1 MCWSVIALNQFS
13 YMGYLMPLL
22 RILNA
27 LLVLAFA
34 LFPANAKNSR
44 ELSVVVEGI
53 QRRAIVVNDLGPSST
68 TPVVIVLHGGQGSA
82 EAQRERS
89 GFDGLAVS
97 EGFTVV
103 YAEGTE
109 WAPGRHAW
117 NTGFLMRRQV
127 GQVNDIAY
135 LDAVIDL
142 LIRDHGADPRKIFMT
157 GSSNGAMMTL
167 VYATQ
172 RAERLAA
179 IAPVVGAM
187 FSFDT
192 KPSRPLPIMLINGGQ
207 DNEVPS
213 EGGFSRNPLVS
224 RNQAVPYKSLPE
236 TVQFWAA
243 VNRSLTPPVITRT
256 GPVTTSVYRAVPN
269 GAVTISVVDDV
280 GGHGWPGT
288 PVRRE
293 GSNPIQSFDGAQRVW
308 EFFNNLT
315 PNAQNTKK

>member
-1 MCWSVIALNQFS
+1 MLS
-13 YMGYLMPLL
+13 L
-22 RILNA
+22 RILA
-27 LLVLAFA
+27 AFFAAIFA
-34 LFPANAKNSR
+34 LPMAYAQNSR
-44 ELSVVVEGI
+44 EISVAVEGT
-53 QRRAIVVNDLGPSST
+53 QRRAVVVNDLGPGRNS
-68 TPVVIVLHGGQGSA
+68 PVVIVLHGGQGSA
-82 EAQRERS
+82 DAQRERS

-103 YAEGTE
+103 YPEGTE

-127 GQVNDIAY
+127 GQANDIAY
-135 LDAVIDL
+135 LDALIDL
-142 LIRDHGADPRKIFMT
+142 LIREHGADPRKIFMT
-157 GSSNGAMMTL
+157 GGSNGAMMTL

-187 FSFDT
+187 FSFDA

-207 DNEVPS
+207 DNEVPF
-213 EGGFSRNPLVS
+213 EGCFSRNPLVS
-224 RNQAVPYKSLPE
+224 RNQAAPYKPLAE

-243 VNRSLTPPVITRT
+243 ANRSLTPPVITRN
-256 GPVTTSVYRAVPN
+256 GSVTTSVYRAAPN

-288 PVRRE
+288 RGRRQ
-293 GSNPIQSFDGAQRVW
+293 GSNPIQSFDGAERVW
-308 EFFNNLT
+308 EFFKT
-315 PNAQNTKK
+315 QSEMP

>member
-1 MCWSVIALNQFS
+1 MILVRAITIFSAIAL
-13 YMGYLMPLL
+13 
-22 RILNA
+22 
-27 LLVLAFA
+27 AFQ
-34 LFPANAKNSR
+34 PAYAQNSR
-44 ELSVVVEGI
+44 EISVAVEGT
-53 QRRAIVVNDLGPSST
+53 QRRAIVVNDLRPGST

-157 GSSNGAMMTL
+157 GGSNGAMMTL

-187 FSFDT
+187 FSFDA

-224 RNQAVPYKSLPE
+224 RNQAAPYKSLPE

-243 VNRSLTPPVITRT
+243 VNRSLTPPVITQS
-256 GPVTTSVYRAVPN
+256 GSVTTSVYRASPN

-288 PVRRE
+288 RGRRQ
-293 GSNPIQSFDGAQRVW
+293 GNNPIQSFDGAERVW
-308 EFFNNLT
+308 EFFKT
-315 PNAQNTKK
+315 QSEIP

>member
-1 MCWSVIALNQFS
+1 MRFS
-13 YMGYLMPLL
+13 RIINAFMLL
-22 RILNA
+22 S
-27 LLVLAFA
+27 LAFHPGYA
-34 LFPANAKNSR
+34 QNSR
-44 ELSVVVEGI
+44 EISVAVDGT
-53 QRRAIVVNDLGPSST
+53 QRRAVVVNDLGPGHN
-68 TPVVIVLHGGQGSA
+68 TPVIIVLHGGQGSA
-82 EAQRERS
+82 DAQRERS

-103 YAEGTE
+103 YPEGTE

-127 GQVNDIAY
+127 GQANDIAY
-135 LDAVIDL
+135 LDALIDL

-157 GSSNGAMMTL
+157 GGSNGAMMTL

-187 FSFDT
+187 FSFNT
-192 KPSRPLPIMLINGGQ
+192 KPGRPLPILLINGGQ

-224 RNQAVPYKSLPE
+224 RNQAAPYKPLAE
-236 TVQFWAA
+236 TVQFWTAA
-243 VNRSLTPPVITRT
+243 NRSLIPPEITRN
-256 GPVTTSVYRAVPN
+256 GSVTTSVYRAAPN

-288 PVRRE
+288 RARRE
-293 GSNPIQSFDGAQRVW
+293 GNVPIQSFDGAERVW
-308 EFFNNLT
+308 EFFKT
-315 PNAQNTKK
+315 QSEIP

>member
-1 MCWSVIALNQFS
+1 MLS
-13 YMGYLMPLL
+13 L
-22 RILNA
+22 RILA
-27 LLVLAFA
+27 AFFAAIFA
-34 LFPANAKNSR
+34 LPMAYAQNSR
-44 ELSVVVEGI
+44 EISVAVEGT
-53 QRRAIVVNDLGPSST
+53 QRRAVVVNDLGPSRNS
-68 TPVVIVLHGGQGSA
+68 PVVIVLHGGQGSA
-82 EAQRERS
+82 DAQRERS
-89 GFDGLAVS
+89 GFDRLAVS

-103 YAEGTE
+103 YPEGTE

-127 GQVNDIAY
+127 GQANDIAY
-135 LDAVIDL
+135 LDALIDL

-157 GSSNGAMMTL
+157 GGSNGAMMTL

-187 FSFDT
+187 FSFDE

-213 EGGFSRNPLVS
+213 AGGFSRNPLVS
-224 RNQAVPYKSLPE
+224 RNQAAPYKPLPE

-243 VNRSLTPPVITRT
+243 VNRSLTPPVITRS
-256 GPVTTSVYRAVPN
+256 GSVTTSVYRSAPN

-288 PVRRE
+288 RGRRQ
-293 GSNPIQSFDGAQRVW
+293 GNNPIQSFDGAERVW
-308 EFFNNLT
+308 EFFKT
-315 PNAQNTKK
+315 QSEIP

>member
-1 MCWSVIALNQFS
+1 MYRLTPGNQRHAVLS
-13 YMGYLMPLL
+13 L
-22 RILNA
+22 RILAA
-27 LLVLAFA
+27 LFAAIFA
-34 LFPANAKNSR
+34 LPIAYAQNSH
-44 ELSVVVEGI
+44 EISVAVDGT
-53 QRRAIVVNDLGPSST
+53 QRRAVVVNDLGPGRN
-68 TPVVIVLHGGQGSA
+68 TPVIIVLHGGQGSA
-82 EAQRERS
+82 DAQRERS
-89 GFDGLAVS
+89 GFDELAVS

-103 YAEGTE
+103 YPEGTE

-127 GQVNDIAY
+127 GEANDIAY
-135 LDAVIDL
+135 LDALIDL
-142 LIRDHGADPRKIFMT
+142 LIRDYGADPRKIFMT
-157 GSSNGAMMTL
+157 GGSNGAMMTL

-187 FSFDT
+187 FSFDA

-224 RNQAVPYKSLPE
+224 RNQAAPYKPLVE
-236 TVQFWAA
+236 TVQFWTSA
-243 VNRSLTPPVITRT
+243 NRSLTPPVITRT
-256 GPVTTSVYRAVPN
+256 GSVITSVYRAAPH

-288 PVRRE
+288 RARRQ
-293 GSNPIQSFDGAQRVW
+293 GNNPIQSFEGAERVW
-308 EFFNNLT
+308 EFFRT
-315 PNAQNTKK
+315 QSEIP

>member
-1 MCWSVIALNQFS
+1 ML
-13 YMGYLMPLL
+13 LL
-22 RILNA
+22 RAITIFSA
-27 LLVLAFA
+27 LALAFH
-34 LFPANAKNSR
+34 PAYAQNSR
-44 ELSVVVEGI
+44 EISVAVEGT
-53 QRRAIVVNDLGPSST
+53 QRRAVVVNDLGPGRNS
-68 TPVVIVLHGGQGSA
+68 PVVIVLHGGQGSA
-82 EAQRERS
+82 DAQRERS

-127 GQVNDIAY
+127 GQAHDIAY
-135 LDAVIDL
+135 LDALIDL
-142 LIRDHGADPRKIFMT
+142 LIRDHGADPRKVFMT
-157 GSSNGAMMTL
+157 GGSNGAMMTL

-187 FSFDT
+187 FSFDD

-224 RNQAVPYKSLPE
+224 RNQAAPYKPLAE
-236 TVQFWAA
+236 TVQFWTGA
-243 VNRSLTPPVITRT
+243 NRSLTPPVITRN
-256 GPVTTSVYRAVPN
+256 GSVTTSVYRAAPN

-288 PVRRE
+288 RGRRQ
-293 GSNPIQSFDGAQRVW
+293 GNNPIQSFDGAERVW
-308 EFFNNLT
+308 EFFKT
-315 PNAQNTKK
+315 QSEMP

>member
-1 MCWSVIALNQFS
+1 ML
-13 YMGYLMPLL
+13 LL
-22 RILNA
+22 RAITIFSA
-27 LLVLAFA
+27 LALAFH
-34 LFPANAKNSR
+34 PAYAQNSR
-44 ELSVVVEGI
+44 EISVAVEGT
-53 QRRAIVVNDLGPSST
+53 QRRAVVVNDLGPGRNS
-68 TPVVIVLHGGQGSA
+68 PVVIVLHGGQGSA
-82 EAQRERS
+82 DAHRERS

-127 GQVNDIAY
+127 GQANDIAY
-135 LDAVIDL
+135 LDALIDL

-157 GSSNGAMMTL
+157 GGSNGAMMTL

-187 FSFDT
+187 FSFDE

-224 RNQAVPYKSLPE
+224 RNQAAPYKPLAE
-236 TVQFWAA
+236 TVQFWTAA
-243 VNRSLTPPVITRT
+243 NRSLTPPVITRS
-256 GPVTTSVYRAVPN
+256 GSVTTSVYRAAPN

-288 PVRRE
+288 RGRRQ
-293 GSNPIQSFDGAQRVW
+293 GNNPIQSFDGAERVW

>member
-1 MCWSVIALNQFS
+1 MRFS
-13 YMGYLMPLL
+13 RIINAFVLL
-22 RILNA
+22 S
-27 LLVLAFA
+27 LAFHPGYA
-34 LFPANAKNSR
+34 QNSR
-44 ELSVVVEGI
+44 EISVAVDGT
-53 QRRAIVVNDLGPSST
+53 QRRAVVVNDLGPGHN
-68 TPVVIVLHGGQGSA
+68 TPVIIVLHGGQGSA
-82 EAQRERS
+82 DAQRERS

-103 YAEGTE
+103 YPEGTE

-127 GQVNDIAY
+127 GQANDIAY
-135 LDAVIDL
+135 LDALIDL

-157 GSSNGAMMTL
+157 GGSNGAMMTL

-192 KPSRPLPIMLINGGQ
+192 KPVRPLPILLINGGQ

-224 RNQAVPYKSLPE
+224 RNQAAPYKPLAE
-236 TVQFWAA
+236 TVQFWTAA
-243 VNRSLTPPVITRT
+243 NRSLMPPEITRN
-256 GPVTTSVYRAVPN
+256 GSVTTSVYRAAPN

-288 PVRRE
+288 RARRE
-293 GSNPIQSFDGAQRVW
+293 GNVPIQSFDGAERVW
-308 EFFNNLT
+308 EFFKT
-315 PNAQNTKK
+315 QSEIP

>member
-1 MCWSVIALNQFS
+1 MILVRAITIFSAIAL
-13 YMGYLMPLL
+13 
-22 RILNA
+22 
-27 LLVLAFA
+27 AFQ
-34 LFPANAKNSR
+34 PAYAQNSR
-44 ELSVVVEGI
+44 EISVAVEGT
-53 QRRAIVVNDLGPSST
+53 QRRAIVVNDLAPGRT
-68 TPVVIVLHGGQGSA
+68 TPVVIVLHGGQGNA
-82 EAQRERS
+82 DVQRERS

-97 EGFTVV
+97 KGFTVV
-103 YAEGTE
+103 YPEGAE

-127 GQVNDIAY
+127 GEANDIAY

-157 GSSNGAMMTL
+157 GGSNGAMMTL

-224 RNQAVPYKSLPE
+224 RNQAAPYKPLAE
-236 TVQFWAA
+236 TVQFWTAA
-243 VNRSLTPPVITRT
+243 NRSLTPPVITQS
-256 GPVTTSVYRAVPN
+256 GSVTMSVYRAVPN

-288 PVRRE
+288 QARRQ
-293 GSNPIQSFDGAQRVW
+293 GNNPIQSFDGAERVW
-308 EFFNNLT
+308 EFFETQSGT
-315 PNAQNTKK
+315 P

>member
-1 MCWSVIALNQFS
+1 MLLVRVITILSSIAL
-13 YMGYLMPLL
+13 
-22 RILNA
+22 
-27 LLVLAFA
+27 AFQ
-34 LFPANAKNSR
+34 PAYAQNSR
-44 ELSVVVEGI
+44 EISVAVEGT
-53 QRRAIVVNDLGPSST
+53 QRRAVVVNDLGPGRT
-68 TPVVIVLHGGQGSA
+68 TPIVIVLHGGQGSA

-103 YAEGTE
+103 YPEGTE

-117 NTGFLMRRQV
+117 NTGFLLRRQV
-127 GQVNDIAY
+127 GQANDIAY
-135 LDAVIDL
+135 LDALIDL

-157 GSSNGAMMTL
+157 GGSNGAMMTL

-187 FSFDT
+187 FSFDAEPT
-192 KPSRPLPIMLINGGQ
+192 RPLPIMLINGGQ

-224 RNQAVPYKSLPE
+224 RNQAAPYKPLAE
-236 TVQFWAA
+236 TVRFWTAA
-243 VNRSLTPPVITRT
+243 NRSLTPPVITRN
-256 GPVTTSVYRAVPN
+256 GSVTTSVYRAAPN
-269 GAVTISVVDDV
+269 GAVTISVVDDD

-288 PVRRE
+288 RARRQ
-293 GSNPIQSFDGAQRVW
+293 GNNPIQSFDGAERVW
-308 EFFNNLT
+308 EFFKT
-315 PNAQNTKK
+315 QSVIP

>member
-1 MCWSVIALNQFS
+1 ML
-13 YMGYLMPLL
+13 LL
-22 RILNA
+22 RAITIFSA
-27 LLVLAFA
+27 LALAFH
-34 LFPANAKNSR
+34 PAYAQNSR
-44 ELSVVVEGI
+44 EISVAVEGT
-53 QRRAIVVNDLGPSST
+53 QRRAVVVNDLGLGRT
-68 TPVVIVLHGGQGSA
+68 APVVIVLHGGQGSA

-89 GFDGLAVS
+89 GFDELAVL

-103 YAEGTE
+103 YPEGTE

-127 GQVNDIAY
+127 GQANDIAY
-135 LDAVIDL
+135 LDALIDL

-157 GSSNGAMMTL
+157 GGSNGAMMTL

-187 FSFDT
+187 FSFDE

-224 RNQAVPYKSLPE
+224 RNQAAPYKPLAE
-236 TVQFWAA
+236 TVQFWTAA
-243 VNRSLTPPVITRT
+243 NRSLTPPVITRN
-256 GPVTTSVYRAVPN
+256 GSVTTSVYRAAPN

-288 PVRRE
+288 RGRRQ
-293 GSNPIQSFDGAQRVW
+293 GTNPIQSFDGAERVW
-308 EFFNNLT
+308 EFFKT
-315 PNAQNTKK
+315 QSEIP

>member
-1 MCWSVIALNQFS
+1 MILVRAITIFSAIAL
-13 YMGYLMPLL
+13 
-22 RILNA
+22 
-27 LLVLAFA
+27 AFQ
-34 LFPANAKNSR
+34 PAYAQNSR
-44 ELSVVVEGI
+44 EISVAVEGT
-53 QRRAIVVNDLGPSST
+53 QRRAIVVNDLAPGRT
-68 TPVVIVLHGGQGSA
+68 TPVVIVLHGGHGSA
-82 EAQRERS
+82 DVQRERS

-97 EGFTVV
+97 KGFTVV
-103 YAEGTE
+103 YPEGTE

-117 NTGFLMRRQV
+117 NTGYLMRRQV
-127 GQVNDIAY
+127 GQSNDIAY
-135 LDAVIDL
+135 LDALIDI
-142 LIRDHGADPRKIFMT
+142 LIRDHSADPRRIYMT
-157 GSSNGAMMTL
+157 GGSNGAMMTL

-224 RNQAVPYKSLPE
+224 RNQAAPYKPLAE
-236 TVQFWAA
+236 TVQFWTAA
-243 VNRSLTPPVITRT
+243 NRSLTPPVITQN
-256 GPVTTSVYRAVPN
+256 GSVTTSVYRAVPN

-288 PVRRE
+288 RGRRQ
-293 GSNPIQSFDGAQRVW
+293 GNNPIQSFDGAERVW
-308 EFFNNLT
+308 EFFETQSGT
-315 PNAQNTKK
+315 P

>member
-1 MCWSVIALNQFS
+1 MLS
-13 YMGYLMPLL
+13 L
-22 RILNA
+22 RILA
-27 LLVLAFA
+27 AFFAAIFA
-34 LFPANAKNSR
+34 LPMAYAQNSR
-44 ELSVVVEGI
+44 EISVAVEGT
-53 QRRAIVVNDLGPSST
+53 QRRAVVVNDLGPGRNS
-68 TPVVIVLHGGQGSA
+68 PVVIVLHGGQGSA
-82 EAQRERS
+82 DAQRERS

-103 YAEGTE
+103 YPEGTE

-127 GQVNDIAY
+127 GQANDIAY
-135 LDAVIDL
+135 LDALIDL
-142 LIRDHGADPRKIFMT
+142 LIWDHGADPRKIFMT
-157 GSSNGAMMTL
+157 GGSNGAMMTL

-187 FSFDT
+187 FSFDA

-224 RNQAVPYKSLPE
+224 RNQAAPYKPLAE
-236 TVQFWAA
+236 TVQFWTAA
-243 VNRSLTPPVITRT
+243 NHSLTPPVITRS
-256 GPVTTSVYRAVPN
+256 GSVSTSVYRAAPN

-288 PVRRE
+288 RGRRQ
-293 GSNPIQSFDGAQRVW
+293 GNNPIQSFDGAERVW
-308 EFFNNLT
+308 EFFKT
-315 PNAQNTKK
+315 QSEMP

>member
-1 MCWSVIALNQFS
+1 MLS
-13 YMGYLMPLL
+13 L
-22 RILNA
+22 RILA
-27 LLVLAFA
+27 AFFAAIFA
-34 LFPANAKNSR
+34 LPMAYAQNSR
-44 ELSVVVEGI
+44 EISVAVEGT
-53 QRRAIVVNDLGPSST
+53 QRRAVVVNDLGPSRNS
-68 TPVVIVLHGGQGSA
+68 PVVIVLHGGQGSA
-82 EAQRERS
+82 DAQRERS
-89 GFDGLAVS
+89 GFDGLALS

-103 YAEGTE
+103 YPERTE

-127 GQVNDIAY
+127 GQAKDIAY
-135 LDAVIDL
+135 LDALIDL

-157 GSSNGAMMTL
+157 GGSNGAMMTL

-187 FSFDT
+187 FSFDA

-207 DNEVPS
+207 DNEVPF
-213 EGGFSRNPLVS
+213 EGCFSRNPLVS
-224 RNQAVPYKSLPE
+224 RNQAAPYKPLAE

-243 VNRSLTPPVITRT
+243 ANRSLTPPVITRN
-256 GPVTTSVYRAVPN
+256 GSVTTSVYRAAPN

-288 PVRRE
+288 RGRRQ
-293 GSNPIQSFDGAQRVW
+293 GSNPIHSFDGAERVW
-308 EFFNNLT
+308 EFFKT
-315 PNAQNTKK
+315 QSEMP